1 MSVVVCERKA
11 VTLGT
16 TEGHSADV
24 HHRQLWE
31 TLGGIGFKAGCH
43 QTGGVRGEWSV
54 VRPRRRKAPEQVEE
68 RWDRVRED
76 QRQGG
81 SRKQRYMQSRVR
93 VRSASTSQY
102 RFPEG
107 QQFYSD
113 QDSFYDYFSSYD
125 HHHFFRDWS
134 KDMILYS
141 DVAQCNVLF
150 LLKR

>member
-1 MSVVVCERKA
+1 MSERECGRVREKGGNPWYHRGPQRRRSPSPVVRYFRGDQVQSR
-11 VTLGT
+11 VPPN
-16 TEGHSADV
+16 
-24 HHRQLWE
+24 
-31 TLGGIGFKAGCH
+31 
-43 QTGGVRGEWSV
+43 GGVRGEWSV
-54 VRPRRRKAPEQVEE
+54 VRPRRRKAPKQVEE

-81 SRKQRYMQSRVR
+81 SRQQRYMQSRVR

-125 HHHFFRDWS
+125 HHHFFRD
-134 KDMILYS
+134 
-141 DVAQCNVLF
+141 
-150 LLKR
+150 